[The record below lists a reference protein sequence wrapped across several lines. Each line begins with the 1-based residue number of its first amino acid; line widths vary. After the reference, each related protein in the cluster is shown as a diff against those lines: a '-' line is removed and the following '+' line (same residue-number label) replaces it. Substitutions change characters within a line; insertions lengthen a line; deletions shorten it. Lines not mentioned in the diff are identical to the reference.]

1 MQFWPAFFFF
11 PVAAW
16 VIFLVAACR
25 IFCCGMWNLSCRK
38 WGLVPWPGIEPGP
51 VALGTWSL
59 SHWTTREVL
68 KRSYPGQ
75 SIGEECVQSREHR
88 AAVWWTCRNSV
99 LLGVYNEGLGH
110 QQRWLG
116 VWKQWLDNPAS
127 CKKICW
133 TFSKN
138 SGKTLK
144 GLKRKI
150 SRLNV
155 NFSDII
161 QFQEQPKGSQSWTQL
176 SMHTHTLLRVDQRR
190 PVRGLMPHDSW
201 QTARKVK
208 FSLGLVNMNWFW
220 AF

>member
-1 MQFWPAFFFF
+1 MWSSYVPKDRILFKMTIFTLSWILQSREYNQLRKRAQFISDLQGGHKGCSSGQHFFFL

-99 LLGVYNEGLGH
+99 LLGVYNEGLGQ

-127 CKKICW
+127 CKKYVEH
-133 TFSKN
+133 F
-138 SGKTLK
+138 
-144 GLKRKI
+144 
-150 SRLNV
+150 
-155 NFSDII
+155 
-161 QFQEQPKGSQSWTQL
+161 
-176 SMHTHTLLRVDQRR
+176 LRTVEK
-190 PVRGLMPHDSW
+190 LW
-201 QTARKVK
+201 KV
-208 FSLGLVNMNWFW
+208 
-220 AF
+220 